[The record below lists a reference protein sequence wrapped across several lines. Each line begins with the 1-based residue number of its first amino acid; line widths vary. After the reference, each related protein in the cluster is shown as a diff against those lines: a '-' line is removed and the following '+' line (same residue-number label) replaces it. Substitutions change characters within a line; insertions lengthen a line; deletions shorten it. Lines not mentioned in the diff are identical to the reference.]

1 MKLKLIR
8 NQDSFVII
16 SNDVAGKYKI
26 KLLDLYVEFRKIVVD
41 QSILR
46 RELQLFESGKPYL
59 IQFIQSK
66 LMVTTI
72 PKGRWS
78 YLQPELITGPLPRQV
93 IIGFVSHASYNGSQA
108 TNPYVFE
115 NLKIRSL
122 VFKVNGENSPPEE
135 YEPNFEVTPVKC
147 VRGNIE

>member
-1 MKLKLIR
+1 MKLKFIR
-8 NQDSFVII
+8 NSDNFVIL
-16 SNDVAGKYKI
+16 NGDAAKKYKI
-26 KLLDLYVEFRKIVVD
+26 KLLDLYVEFRKIVVE

-46 RELQLFESGKPYL
+46 REIQLFDGGNPYL
-59 IQFIQSK
+59 IQFIQNK
-66 LMVTTI
+66 QIVTTV
-72 PKGRWS
+72 PKGRLS

-108 TNPYVFE
+108 TNPYIFE

-122 VFKVNGENSPPEE
+122 VFKVNGVNSPPEE
-135 YEPNFEVTPVKC
+135 YEPNYEVTPLKC